1 MRSLNSYSNCF
12 KNCNSCSK
20 DNFFNKDFKTKLLYS
35 SPLMI
40 DKPRDHCGVFG
51 ISTPDTEYNIAHEL
65 YLGLMGV
72 QHRGQEAAGISI
84 VNGNKKIYSY
94 KNIGLAAQS
103 LNEELLRQ
111 YWGNIGIGHVR
122 YGTTE
127 TSSLHFAQPYHFC
140 SNQIEYSFGF
150 NGTIANYMKLK
161 KQLGEKGRIINSN
174 SDTEVIATLFASIS
188 IGTKDWVEIFKIA
201 AKFLDGSYSLT
212 LLTPDGDIYAV
223 RDPFGFKPLCYGIV
237 DDNIRIKNVVASE
250 SCAIDAVNG
259 KLIDDVKPGQVVH
272 FEPTGNINKETFANS
287 ERTALCQF
295 EFVYFARPD
304 SIVDGVPVNKARE
317 NLGINL
323 AKEHPCDLH
332 NTIVVPVPDS
342 GRSAASGYAKESGLP
357 YEEGLMKNR
366 YIWRTFIIPGQKKRE
381 NAVSEKLN
389 TIRSIISGKN
399 VVLIDDSIVRGT
411 TMAQIVSLL
420 KKGGAKSVHVRI
432 SCPPVKAACYMGIDF
447 PSSSELLAGR
457 MELIDKDNWID
468 LVRQKIGADSLAYQ
482 SINGL
487 VKAIGLRKN
496 QLCLACLNE
505 EYVIKSAS
513 ELQNLEKYFV
523 RSRDRI

>member
-1 MRSLNSYSNCF
+1 MNGPVEPF
-12 KNCNSCSK
+12 KIKMVERVGMPDEQRRNNAIIEAGY
-20 DNFFNKDFKTKLLYS
+20 NTFLLKS
-35 SPLMI
+35 EDVFI
-40 DKPRDHCGVFG
+40 DLLTDSGT
-51 ISTPDTEYNIAHEL
+51 SAMSDYQWA
-65 YLGLMGV
+65 GLMTGDEAYAGSRNFYHLREAIRDV
-72 QHRGQEAAGISI
+72 LGYTSYVPCHQGRGAEHLM
-84 VNGNKKIYSY
+84 YSY
-94 KNIGLAAQS
+94 L
-103 LNEELLRQ
+103 
-111 YWGNIGIGHVR
+111 
-122 YGTTE
+122 
-127 TSSLHFAQPYHFC
+127 
-140 SNQIEYSFGF
+140 
-150 NGTIANYMKLK
+150 
-161 KQLGEKGRIINSN
+161 
-174 SDTEVIATLFASIS
+174 
-188 IGTKDWVEIFKIA
+188 
-201 AKFLDGSYSLT
+201 
-212 LLTPDGDIYAV
+212 
-223 RDPFGFKPLCYGIV
+223 
-237 DDNIRIKNVVASE
+237 
-250 SCAIDAVNG
+250 
-259 KLIDDVKPGQVVH
+259 VKPGQIVH
-272 FEPTGNINKETFANS
+272 FDPTGNIHKETFANS

-323 AKEHPCDLH
+323 AKEHPCNLH

-342 GRSAASGYAKESGLP
+342 GISAALGYAKESGLP

-366 YIWRTFIIPGQKKRE
+366 YVWRTFIIPGQKKRE

-389 TIRSIISGKN
+389 PIRSIISGKN

-432 SCPPVKAACYMGIDF
+432 SAPPIKAPCYMGIDF

-496 QLCLACLNE
+496 QLCLACLNK

-523 RSRDRI
+523 RTHDHP

>member
-1 MRSLNSYSNCF
+1 MNCL
-12 KNCNSCSK
+12 NSCSNCYK
-20 DNFFNKDFKTKLLYS
+20 NYNSCLKNNFFKKNLKMKLIYS
-35 SPLMI
+35 SPSI
-40 DKPRDHCGVFG
+40 NDKPRDHCGVFG
-51 ISTPDTEYNIAHEL
+51 ISTPDLGYNIAHDL

-72 QHRGQEAAGISI
+72 QHRGQEAVGISI

-103 LNEELLRQ
+103 LCEELLRQ

-174 SDTEVIATLFASIS
+174 SDTEVMATLFASLS
-188 IGTKDWVEIFKIA
+188 IGTKDWIEIFKIA

-212 LLTPDGDIYAV
+212 LLTPDGDIFAV
-223 RDPFGFKPLCYGIV
+223 RDPFGFKPLCYGTV
-237 DDNIRIKNVVASE
+237 DNNNRIKNVVASE

-259 KLIDDVKPGQVVH
+259 KLISDVKPGQIVH
-272 FEPTGNINKETFANS
+272 FDPTGNIHKETFANS

-323 AKEHPCDLH
+323 AKEHPCNLH

-342 GRSAASGYAKESGLP
+342 GISAALGYAKESGLP

-366 YIWRTFIIPGQKKRE
+366 YIWRTFIMPGQKKRE

-389 TIRSIISGKN
+389 PIRSIISGKN

-420 KKGGAKSVHVRI
+420 RKGGAKSVHVRI
-432 SCPPVKAACYMGIDF
+432 SAPPIKAPCYMGIDF

-496 QLCLACLNE
+496 QLCLACLNK